1 MTKTLDVLLFQCPT
15 TFKPNHQMNCPN
27 CDSREIRVLTSKR
40 DTNESIL
47 RRRRCGDCGHNWW
60 TVEVELPLG
69 SIKWMKAPDLGDNSY
84 RPRYPSRLPGAKR
97 VTFS

>member
-1 MTKTLDVLLFQCPT
+1 
-15 TFKPNHQMNCPN
+15 MNCPN
-27 CDSREIRVLTSKR
+27 CDSREIRALTSKR
-40 DTNESIL
+40 DTIESIV

-60 TVEVELPLG
+60 TVEVELPPG
-69 SIKWMKAPDLGDNSY
+69 SIKWMKTPDLGDNSY